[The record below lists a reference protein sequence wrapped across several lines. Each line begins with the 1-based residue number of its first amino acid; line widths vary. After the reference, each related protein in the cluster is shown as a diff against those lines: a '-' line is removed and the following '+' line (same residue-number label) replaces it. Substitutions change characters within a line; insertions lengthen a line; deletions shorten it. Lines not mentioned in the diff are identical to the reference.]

1 MITDVKISIQYKG
14 DNQWRIDFLRDNEEG
29 SFQHIREIELISMYH
44 CLAKELNKNHK
55 CNFNYLES
63 EITRCHNH
71 PTYGKNSTLNR
82 GWELRGFFS
91 ADRKELI
98 HNTDGC
104 PRTYGYFNID
114 EIITI
119 VSALGEFVMN
129 NDVHLLTYNNLKER
143 WLDDLKCGI
152 GYRVYEE
159 YKHLYDADA
168 DFSAEKLE
176 EWRIRHIIDRFNRN
190 SEMALTLWDNPN
202 DVLKVAITKAF
213 IIFYKREGNE
223 CASYKYPPLHQLK
236 KDSEFIKAVTDCL
249 VESCQYNEG
258 DMNNWIAS
266 TNDFPPFPLSVI
278 LHSDYQNYDF
288 TEYTR

>member
-1 MITDVKISIQYKG
+1 MITDVKISFQYYG
-14 DNQWRIDFLRDNEEG
+14 DNQWRIDFIRNNEEG

-44 CLAKELNKNHK
+44 CLAKDLNKNHN

-71 PTYGKNSTLNR
+71 PTDGKGTCLNR
-82 GWELRGFFS
+82 GWKLRGGWT
-91 ADRKELI
+91 DRKEII
-98 HNTDGC
+98 HETDGC
-104 PRTYGYFNID
+104 PRTYGYYDID
-114 EIITI
+114 EIIAI
-119 VSALGEFVMN
+119 VTALGELIMN
-129 NDVHLLTYNNLKER
+129 NDVHKMTYEHLKER
-143 WLDDLKCGI
+143 WLKDLEIGI

-168 DFSAEKLE
+168 DFSAEKME
-176 EWRIRHIIDRFNRN
+176 EWRIKHIIDRFNRA

-202 DVLKVAITKAF
+202 DVLKVTMTKAF

-278 LHSDYQNYDF
+278 FHSDYQNYDF
-288 TEYTR
+288 EEYTR